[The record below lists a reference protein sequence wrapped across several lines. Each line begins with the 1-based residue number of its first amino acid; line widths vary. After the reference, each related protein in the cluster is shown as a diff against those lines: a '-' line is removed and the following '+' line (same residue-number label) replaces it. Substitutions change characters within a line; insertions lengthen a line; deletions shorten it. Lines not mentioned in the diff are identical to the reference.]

1 MLQAVNLR
9 IASSN
14 LVDTANL
21 SGGSKKEYALG
32 CLPSE
37 SGVRFPSPGP
47 KLRKV
52 VMKHNTAVYKY
63 LCEDSDGEFFTTSEW
78 YQNIELVRDEY
89 EYDIIVHRRIP
100 ESVISGKKLMDKM
113 KTDSCY
119 IVLTEYTQKVYDNK
133 KII

>member
-1 MLQAVNLR
+1 
-9 IASSN
+9 
-14 LVDTANL
+14 
-21 SGGSKKEYALG
+21 
-32 CLPSE
+32 
-37 SGVRFPSPGP
+37 
-47 KLRKV
+47 
-52 VMKHNTAVYKY
+52 MKHNTAVYKY